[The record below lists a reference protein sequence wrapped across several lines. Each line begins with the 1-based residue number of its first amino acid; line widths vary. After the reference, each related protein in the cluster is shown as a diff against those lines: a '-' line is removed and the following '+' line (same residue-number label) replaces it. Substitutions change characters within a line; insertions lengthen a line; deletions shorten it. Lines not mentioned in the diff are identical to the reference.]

1 MPWLDIASRVVITIL
16 ITALALAILMGG
28 AAAAEVWLALVIWLE
43 GFTGSIAAGVVG
55 VLLVS
60 PLTWL
65 LLYGLRGRS

>member
-1 MPWLDIASRVVITIL
+1 MPWLDIAYRIL
-16 ITALALAILMGG
+16 VAVLVTALVVALLMGA

-43 GFTGSIAAGVVG
+43 VFTGSIAAGVIG

-65 LLYGLRGRS
+65 FLYGLKGRT